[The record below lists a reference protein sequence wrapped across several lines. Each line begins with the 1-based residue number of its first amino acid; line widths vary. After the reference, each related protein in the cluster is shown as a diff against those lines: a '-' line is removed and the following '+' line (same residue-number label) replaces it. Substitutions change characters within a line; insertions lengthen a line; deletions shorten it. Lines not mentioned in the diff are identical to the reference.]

1 MHPHIK
7 NRNEFP
13 KLSITESYFGR
24 YFIFFA
30 IGQLTALITVLGNL
44 YYIGIQCYNP
54 FLFWL
59 AAALSSL
66 VATLV
71 NYSFV
76 FALGS
81 TGEALSII
89 VLVLQVAGSG
99 GTYPVEML
107 PKFFQ
112 VLYGVMPFK
121 YSMNAMRE
129 TIAGSY
135 NGTYFKCILVL
146 LLMAAIAVPLG
157 IFLHIG
163 CKPYLRRSN
172 ESKAKTAGLRHGG

>member
-1 MHPHIK
+1 
-7 NRNEFP
+7 
-13 KLSITESYFGR
+13 
-24 YFIFFA
+24 
-30 IGQLTALITVLGNL
+30 
-44 YYIGIQCYNP
+44 
-54 FLFWL
+54 
-59 AAALSSL
+59 
-66 VATLV
+66 
-71 NYSFV
+71 
-76 FALGS
+76 
-81 TGEALSII
+81 
-89 VLVLQVAGSG
+89 
-99 GTYPVEML
+99 ML

-157 IFLHIG
+157 IFLHIV

-172 ESKAKTAGLRHGG
+172 ESKAKTAGLMHGG